1 MQFFFRKPT
10 LINNYAEQGLLQS
23 FFVTL
28 PFEKEKKLMSTIGN
42 TIIVPT
48 DFSSVAECALT
59 HAIGIA
65 IRQNECRII
74 LLNIVAKEKEI
85 KDSEKNLKATIE
97 KFPIPSHVT
106 IQGATR
112 IGSIFDAIGNFASEN
127 DAKLIVM
134 GTHGVKG
141 MQHIMGS
148 YAVKVITNSKVPF
161 IVVQERK
168 FRDGYKNILLPMD
181 FSKETKQK
189 LSMTISVAKSFGSK
203 VHIFYPLASD
213 EHFKQTVAN
222 NVALA
227 KNELRVNKIEFDVQE
242 ISASGAFVKNMLN
255 YAAAQDIDLI
265 AVVNSQESGFPE
277 ILAGTDERTIITNDA
292 QIPVLIVNPVKS
304 GYGTSVLFS

>member
-10 LINNYAEQGLLQS
+10 LINNYAEQGQLQS

>member
-1 MQFFFRKPT
+1 MDF
-10 LINNYAEQGLLQS
+10 L
-23 FFVTL
+23 
-28 PFEKEKKLMSTIGN
+28 GN

-48 DFSSVAECALT
+48 DFTSVAECALT

-65 IRQNECRII
+65 TRQSVCQII
-74 LLNIVAKEKEI
+74 LLNIISKEKEI
-85 KDSEKNLKATIE
+85 NEAQSKLEELIKKYT
-97 KFPIPSHVT
+97 IPSH
-106 IQGATR
+106 INIKGATK
-112 IGSIFDAIGNFASEN
+112 IGSIFEDIGNFASEM

-168 FRDGYKNILLPMD
+168 FREGYKDILLPMD

-203 VHIFYPLASD
+203 VHIFYPNASD
-213 EHFKQTVAN
+213 EHFKQTVSN

-227 KNELRVNKIEFDVQE
+227 KNELRQNQIEFDVQE
-242 ISASGAFVKNMLN
+242 TTSSGNFVKNMLS
-255 YAAAQDIDLI
+255 YAASADIDLI

-277 ILAGTDERTIITNDA
+277 IFAGTDERTIITNEA

-304 GYGTSVLFS
+304 GYGNSVLFS

>member
-1 MQFFFRKPT
+1 M
-10 LINNYAEQGLLQS
+10 N
-23 FFVTL
+23 
-28 PFEKEKKLMSTIGN
+28 TIGN

-65 IRQNECRII
+65 TRQSSCEII

-85 KDSEKNLKATIE
+85 KDSEKNLNATIA
-97 KFPIPSHVT
+97 KFPVPSHVVLS
-106 IQGATR
+106 GATR

-168 FRDGYKNILLPMD
+168 FREGYQNILLPMD

-189 LSMTISVAKSFGSK
+189 LSMTISVAKAFGSK

-227 KNELRVNKIEFDVQE
+227 KNELRQNKIEFDVQE
-242 ISASGAFVKNMLN
+242 IGASGTFVKNMLT

-265 AVVNSQESGFPE
+265 AVVNSQETGFPE

-304 GYGTSVLFS
+304 GYGSSVLFS

>member
-1 MQFFFRKPT
+1 MNP
-10 LINNYAEQGLLQS
+10 
-23 FFVTL
+23 
-28 PFEKEKKLMSTIGN
+28 IGN
-42 TIIVPT
+42 TILVPT
-48 DFSSVAECALT
+48 DFSTVAECAIT

-65 IRQNECRII
+65 SRQIECRII
-74 LLNIVAKEKEI
+74 LLNIVAKEKETSE
-85 KDSEKNLKATIE
+85 SEKNLKATIE
-97 KFPIPSHVT
+97 KFSLPSNVHIT
-106 IQGATR
+106 GITR
-112 IGSIFDAIGNFASEN
+112 VGSIFDAIGNFASEN
-127 DAKLIVM
+127 DAKLILM

-227 KNELRVNKIEFDVQE
+227 KNELRQNKIEFDVQE
-242 ISASGAFVKNMLN
+242 INASGAFVKNMLA

-277 ILAGTDERTIITNDA
+277 IFAGTDERTIITNDA

-304 GYGTSVLFS
+304 GYGSSVLFS

>member
-1 MQFFFRKPT
+1 
-10 LINNYAEQGLLQS
+10 LLLC
-23 FFVTL
+23 V
-28 PFEKEKKLMSTIGN
+28 PKKGKHQMNPIGN

-48 DFSSVAECALT
+48 DFSAVADCALT

-65 IRQNECRII
+65 SRQSESRII

-85 KDSEKNLKATIE
+85 KDAEKSLHDTVNRFPVPANVHLTI
-97 KFPIPSHVT
+97 
-106 IQGATR
+106 ATR

-141 MQHIMGS
+141 MQHILGS

-168 FRDGYKNILLPMD
+168 FRDGYQNILLPMD

-213 EHFKQTVAN
+213 DHFKQTVAN

-227 KNELRVNKIEFDVQE
+227 KNELRINKIEFDVQE
-242 ISASGAFVKNMLN
+242 INASGAFVKNMLA